1 MALDTYVI
9 LANEYDREADALA
22 DYEAV
27 RELYLHLR
35 LIETFDAAVITRG
48 PDGKVAIVKR
58 TEEPARH
65 GGARGLLI
73 GLAVGAAVALF
84 PAISLGVGAGMLA
97 GGTLGAG
104 LGAVA
109 GHVVGGMKR
118 SDLKELGEVLD
129 LGNSGLLVI
138 AATDLEGKINTAIT
152 KAEKR
157 ATARLQADL
166 DALKS
171 ELGSAARS
179 AGQGR

>member
-1 MALDTYVI
+1 MALNAYVM
-9 LANEYDREADALA
+9 LANEYEREADALS

-27 RELYLHLR
+27 RDLYLHLR
-35 LIETFDAAVITRG
+35 IIETFDAAVITRG
-48 PDGKVAIVKR
+48 ADGKVSIVKR

-65 GGARGLLI
+65 GGARGLII

-97 GGTLGAG
+97 GGTLGASF
-104 LGAVA
+104 GAVA

-118 SDLKELGEVLD
+118 SDLKELGELLD
-129 LGNSGLLVI
+129 HGNSGLLVV
-138 AATDLEGKINTAIT
+138 AATDFEARINAAIT
-152 KAEKR
+152 RAEKR
-157 ATARLQADL
+157 ATARLQADA

-171 ELGSAARS
+171 ELSAAAKS